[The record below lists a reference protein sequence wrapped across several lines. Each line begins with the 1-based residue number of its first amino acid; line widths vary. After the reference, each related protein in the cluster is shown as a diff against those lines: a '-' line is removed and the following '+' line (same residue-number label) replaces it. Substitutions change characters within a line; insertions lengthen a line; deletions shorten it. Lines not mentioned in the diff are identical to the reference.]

1 MTVSVETSLDDLGRQ
16 RPEWE
21 PWLAV
26 VREVVEEL
34 GDPRWDVFVP
44 DVAKAPESKIP
55 LLAAATITCDKK
67 AVGEWTA
74 RLLRTAFKSGTTEM
88 ATLEGAAAS
97 ADALALLKASLCQ
110 DGASLSET
118 AARFGAD
125 ADAFQAVASQLAVPF
140 LHACSRRWASSLPI
154 SWMEGYCPVCGAW
167 PAFAEVRGIDRNRYF
182 RCGRCA
188 SEWRMLGLV
197 CPFCGM
203 DDHEQLARLV
213 PEKDGTTRV
222 VEACKRCLG
231 YVKTFM
237 RLQASPAVRVILD
250 DLANVDL
257 DMAALEQGYKRPPG
271 AGYALDVAVVE
282 KATASDRFF
291 SWRK

>member
-1 MTVSVETSLDDLGRQ
+1 
-16 RPEWE
+16 
-21 PWLAV
+21 
-26 VREVVEEL
+26 
-34 GDPRWDVFVP
+34 
-44 DVAKAPESKIP
+44 
-55 LLAAATITCDKK
+55 
-67 AVGEWTA
+67 
-74 RLLRTAFKSGTTEM
+74 
-88 ATLEGAAAS
+88 
-97 ADALALLKASLCQ
+97 
-110 DGASLSET
+110 
-118 AARFGAD
+118 
-125 ADAFQAVASQLAVPF
+125 
-140 LHACSRRWASSLPI
+140 
-154 SWMEGYCPVCGAW
+154 
-167 PAFAEVRGIDRNRYF
+167 
-182 RCGRCA
+182 
-188 SEWRMLGLV
+188 MLGLV

-271 AGYALDVAVVE
+271 AGYTLDVAVVE
-282 KATASDRFF
+282 KAAASDRFF

>member
-1 MTVSVETSLDDLGRQ
+1 MTASGETSLDDIGRQ
-16 RPEWE
+16 RPEWA

-26 VREVVEEL
+26 VREVVQEL
-34 GDPRWDVFVP
+34 EDRRWDAFVP
-44 DVAKAPESKIP
+44 DLAKAPENKVP
-55 LLAAATITCDKK
+55 LLSGATLNFDKK
-67 AVGEWTA
+67 AVREWTA
-74 RLLRTAFKSGTTEM
+74 RLFRTALKSGTSAM
-88 ATLEGAAAS
+88 ATLAVAADG
-97 ADALALLKASLCQ
+97 ADALAILKGSLCQ
-110 DGASLSET
+110 DGAALNET

-125 ADAFQAVASQLAVPF
+125 PDAFQAVASQLAVPF
-140 LHACSRRWASSLPI
+140 LHACSRRWANSLPI

-188 SEWRMLGLV
+188 SEWRMLGLI

-213 PEKDGTTRV
+213 PEKDGATRV
-222 VEACKRCLG
+222 IESCKRCLG
-231 YVKTFM
+231 YVKTFT
-237 RLQASPAVRVILD
+237 RLQPSPAARVILD

-282 KATASDRFF
+282 KAAASDRFF

>member
-1 MTVSVETSLDDLGRQ
+1 MTASGETSLDDLGRQ
-16 RPEWE
+16 RPEWG

-26 VREVVEEL
+26 VRLVVEEL
-34 GDPRWDVFVP
+34 DDRRWDAFVP
-44 DVAKAPESKIP
+44 DLVKAPQSKVP
-55 LLAAATITCDKK
+55 LLAGAAISFDKK

-74 RLLRTAFKSGTTEM
+74 RLLRTAFRSGTKEM
-88 ATLEGAAAS
+88 ATLEAAAG
-97 ADALALLKASLCQ
+97 ADVLALLKASLCQ
-110 DGASLSET
+110 DGAALSET
-118 AARFGAD
+118 ATRFGAN

-140 LHACSRRWASSLPI
+140 LHACSRRWADSLPI
-154 SWMEGYCPVCGAW
+154 SWMEGYCAVCGAW
-167 PAFAEVRGIDRNRYF
+167 PAFAEVRGIDRNRYL

-213 PEKDGTTRV
+213 PEKDGATRV
-222 VEACKRCLG
+222 VESCKRCLG
-231 YVKTFM
+231 YVKTFT
-237 RLQASPAVRVILD
+237 RLQASPAPRVILD

-282 KATASDRFF
+282 KAGASDKFF